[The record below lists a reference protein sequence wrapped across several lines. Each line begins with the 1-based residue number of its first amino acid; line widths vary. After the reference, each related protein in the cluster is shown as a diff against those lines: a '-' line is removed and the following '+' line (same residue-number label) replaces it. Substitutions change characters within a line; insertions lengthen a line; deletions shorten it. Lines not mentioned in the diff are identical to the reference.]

1 MKYVELFEDFEN
13 VRETQTYAVGKVI
26 DEAQN
31 YIEFL
36 EDKYDGFERLVAY
49 LNKLDESKEN
59 ETKAQIMAGFLEALG
74 EMK

>member
-1 MKYVELFEDFEN
+1 MKYVELFQDFE
-13 VRETQTYAVGKVI
+13 TQPYAVGKVI

-36 EDKYDGFERLVAY
+36 EGKFEAFERIIAH

-59 ETKAQIMAGFLEALG
+59 ETKAQILAGFLEALG
-74 EMK
+74 EVK

>member
-13 VRETQTYAVGKVI
+13 VRETQQYAVGKVI

-36 EDKYDGFERLVAY
+36 EDKYDAFERLVAY
-49 LNKLDESKEN
+49 LNKLDESKET
-59 ETKAQIMAGFLEALG
+59 ETKAQILVGFLEALG